1 MRAPLLGLTLF
12 ALACGGSSDSSTG
25 LNTGPNL
32 NGTYDLTT
40 VDNQS
45 LPVAFADS
53 TLKGGRLVMSDS
65 GWSQLSV
72 VLYKAGGSADGDTLK
87 LGGFWVAS
95 GSELT
100 LFDFGSSTTYVG
112 TFTPTGIT
120 LTTKTATVLGYT
132 KQ

>member
-1 MRAPLLGLTLF
+1 MTEVFDCTDPGQRA
-12 ALACGGSSDSSTG
+12 TG
-25 LNTGPNL
+25 IA
-32 NGTYDLTT
+32 
-40 VDNQS
+40 S
-45 LPVAFADS
+45 AISA
-53 TLKGGRLVMSDS
+53 LKGGRLVMSDS

-100 LFDFGSSTTYVG
+100 LFDFGSSTTYTG

>member
-1 MRAPLLGLTLF
+1 MRAPLLGLILF

-53 TLKGGRLVMSDS
+53 TLKSGRLVVSDS

-72 VLYKAGGSADGDTLK
+72 VIYKAGGTAGGDTLK
-87 LGGFWVAS
+87 LGGFWMAS
-95 GSELT
+95 GAQLT
-100 LFDFGSSTTYVG
+100 LFDFGSSTTYTG
-112 TFTPTGIT
+112 TFTSSGIT

-132 KQ
+132 KK